1 MKFVKEVKKLV
12 DGKEVEKTVIIECE
26 DENLFSLYKREGFK
40 EAKTEKK

>member
-12 DGKEVEKTVIIECE
+12 DGKEIEKTIIIECE
-26 DENLFSLYKREGFK
+26 DKNLFSLYIREGFK